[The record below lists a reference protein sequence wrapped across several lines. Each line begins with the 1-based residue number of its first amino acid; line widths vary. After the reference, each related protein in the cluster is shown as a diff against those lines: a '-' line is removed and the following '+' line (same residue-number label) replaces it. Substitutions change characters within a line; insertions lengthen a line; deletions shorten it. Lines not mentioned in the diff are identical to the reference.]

1 MWYDPFLIPRSD
13 VILNLGQKKPKFV
26 YLILL
31 VKMVITQT
39 YWNIKVRKMSMRLIL
54 KFQKTCPQLWRHS
67 RKIGSKRVWICAL
80 CTNSDRKI
88 KVNNHTIFEESN
100 SCLRSVFKHYK
111 ILMPPIP
118 CFLVVTP
125 LAPNLVTKDPNFDI
139 TYKWR

>member
-13 VILNLGQKKPKFV
+13 VILNLGQEKPKFV

-100 SCLRSVFKHYK
+100 SCLGSVFKHYK

>member
-39 YWNIKVRKMSMRLIL
+39 YWNIKVRKMSKRLIL

>member
-111 ILMPPIP
+111 ILMPPHSLLPRCDAI
-118 CFLVVTP
+118 
-125 LAPNLVTKDPNFDI
+125 NTKFGHE
-139 TYKWR
+139 RS

>member
-67 RKIGSKRVWICAL
+67 RKIGSKRVWICVL

-111 ILMPPIP
+111 ILMPPHSLLPRCDAI
-118 CFLVVTP
+118 
-125 LAPNLVTKDPNFDI
+125 NTKFGHE
-139 TYKWR
+139 RS

>member
-39 YWNIKVRKMSMRLIL
+39 YWNIKVRKMSKRLIL

-111 ILMPPIP
+111 ILMPPHSLLPRCDAI
-118 CFLVVTP
+118 
-125 LAPNLVTKDPNFDI
+125 NTKFGHE
-139 TYKWR
+139 RS

>member
-13 VILNLGQKKPKFV
+13 VILNLGQKKSKFV

-39 YWNIKVRKMSMRLIL
+39 YWNIKVRKMSKRLIL

-111 ILMPPIP
+111 ILMPPHSLLPRCDAI
-118 CFLVVTP
+118 
-125 LAPNLVTKDPNFDI
+125 NTKFGHE
-139 TYKWR
+139 RS